1 MLFYWHWD
9 SYLGPTLNLAD
20 GQWNP
25 KDCELDV
32 ILRMA
37 TVPHNRQLPPITTP
51 LPKNRPQSPA
61 SSLRWMTYW
70 EVKYVLHFIVNVSI
84 QCLYTGNCIVLIWSA
99 LTRSDHTWKI
109 FQSSFWHPRGS
120 IQLIVLYH
128 REFVA
133 MDDVETLIDLDSQEN
148 DFCEPTPEPHLG
160 FHVISAGAPSYQHL
174 SPGSWKPA
182 ITGEKRDLAEAVAPE
197 TPTRTEGDTT
207 QKPAIVQC
215 VKVRRP
221 Q

>member
-1 MLFYWHWD
+1 
-9 SYLGPTLNLAD
+9 
-20 GQWNP
+20 
-25 KDCELDV
+25 
-32 ILRMA
+32 
-37 TVPHNRQLPPITTP
+37 
-51 LPKNRPQSPA
+51 
-61 SSLRWMTYW
+61 
-70 EVKYVLHFIVNVSI
+70 
-84 QCLYTGNCIVLIWSA
+84 
-99 LTRSDHTWKI
+99 
-109 FQSSFWHPRGS
+109 
-120 IQLIVLYH
+120 
-128 REFVA
+128 

-221 Q
+221 QQIQQLVVTLCSSNPINLSQKMQDAKVSSPTSLCTSYCSQKQGSAIQH